1 MRIANG
7 PAFKGA
13 AVQDVFVVKD
23 NKAERRKVNIGMSN
37 FDFVELKD
45 NVRPGDVIITSD
57 MSEYKNVK
65 EITLTNQP

>member
-1 MRIANG
+1 M
-7 PAFKGA
+7 
-13 AVQDVFVVKD
+13 QDVFVVKD